1 MYFFGEK
8 VNMRCS
14 YYWYSFYTYWILV
27 GCDVAF
33 LDVKNNHERVGKQG
47 ENAKKISIL
56 KNSVR

>member
-1 MYFFGEK
+1 
-8 VNMRCS
+8 MRCS
-14 YYWYSFYTYWILV
+14 YSYSE

-33 LDVKNNHERVGKQG
+33 LDVKNNHDVGKQC